1 MAELK
6 KQIYMKLQIL
16 RLQILTCFIFLF
28 LNSKKSDGFTEEG
41 NPPSEK
47 AVAAWGNLDGIYID
61 DIGNFVDS
69 PKLVFIDEECGNLLR
84 VNQSEEL
91 AFYKTL

>member
-1 MAELK
+1 
-6 KQIYMKLQIL
+6 MKLQIL

-28 LNSKKSDGFTEEG
+28 LNSKKSHGFTEEG
-41 NPPSEK
+41 NPPSDK

-69 PKLVFIDEECGNLLR
+69 PRLVFIDEECGNLLR

-91 AFYKTL
+91 AFYKTLQICDM